1 MSRVAVTCHTIAG
14 SCPRVTL
21 VITSHQPIL
30 CLCNEYDCPRNDG
43 RGSATR
49 SQEAN
54 IRIPREAEITEIS
67 QISVIQPNAMWLMLM
82 THNFWEMRSSEM
94 SFLFGTAGSSRWVQ
108 GRHVSEVWRCLEWR
122 VQYSEERLEEPPTR
136 KSEYCKL
143 HSEHGQTSLT
153 CLVRGPPPWWHQSPI
168 PSLSRPQPSG

>member
-1 MSRVAVTCHTIAG
+1 MGG
-14 SCPRVTL
+14 SCPHVTL

-67 QISVIQPNAMWLMLM
+67 QISVIQPNAMWRPADADD
-82 THNFWEMRSSEM
+82 TQ
-94 SFLFGTAGSSRWVQ
+94 FLRNAIIRNVLFVWNRWQ
-108 GRHVSEVWRCLEWR
+108 QQMG
-122 VQYSEERLEEPPTR
+122 P
-136 KSEYCKL
+136 
-143 HSEHGQTSLT
+143 GQTCKRGLT
-153 CLVRGPPPWWHQSPI
+153 MFGMESTILRKPQLWFANYQMQVETTCTNAL
-168 PSLSRPQPSG
+168 LSKILNNTEGHSC

>member
-1 MSRVAVTCHTIAG
+1 MEMSRVTCHVSHNG
-14 SCPRVTL
+14 VTL

-67 QISVIQPNAMWLMLM
+67 QIFVIQPNAMWRPADADD
-82 THNFWEMRSSEM
+82 TQ
-94 SFLFGTAGSSRWVQ
+94 FLRNAIIRNVLFVWNRWQQQMGPGQTCKRGLTMFGMESTIFGETPVGTSYKEKQV
-108 GRHVSEVWRCLEWR
+108 
-122 VQYSEERLEEPPTR
+122 
-136 KSEYCKL
+136 L
-143 HSEHGQTSLT
+143 HSQL
-153 CLVRGPPPWWHQSPI
+153 
-168 PSLSRPQPSG
+168 